1 MQLLSIAITLVVV
14 VLVSAM
20 ILKKYKPHA
29 ILLGGAVSFYYL
41 VLSFWGSTTS

>member
-29 ILLGGAVSFYYL
+29 NSFRGRYR
-41 VLSFWGSTTS
+41 FIT